1 MVSRFIS
8 GKVQIIYCREFN
20 RPVFQDII
28 DEIWRLK
35 NKCNGNLQNI
45 LMDASATELY
55 TTLCNEFNQ
64 NPSQKYLREKQE
76 WCKKVNSY
84 LENHLF
90 ICPIPFNPQAKYMLN
105 HTQRLMQETEDDG
118 TAMVGLHSSFG
129 DLITAC
135 RSAYVE
141 NERLNKERGAF
152 ADSFD
157 ALLMNLSFYRWST
170 T

>member
-1 MVSRFIS
+1 
-8 GKVQIIYCREFN
+8 
-20 RPVFQDII
+20 
-28 DEIWRLK
+28 
-35 NKCNGNLQNI
+35 
-45 LMDASATELY
+45 MDASATELY

-76 WCKKVNSY
+76 WCKKINSY

-90 ICPIPFNPQAKYMLN
+90 VCPIPFNPQGKYMLN
-105 HTQRLMQETEDDG
+105 HTQRMIQETEDDG
-118 TAMVGLHSSFG
+118 TAMVGLHGSFG

-135 RSAYVE
+135 RSAYME
-141 NERLNKERGAF
+141 NEKLSKERGVF

-170 T
+170 